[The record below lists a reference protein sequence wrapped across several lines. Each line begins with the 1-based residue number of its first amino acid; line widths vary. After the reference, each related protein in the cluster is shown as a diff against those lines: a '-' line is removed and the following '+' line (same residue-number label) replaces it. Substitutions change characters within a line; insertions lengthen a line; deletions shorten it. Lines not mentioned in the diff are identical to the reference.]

1 MDKKKIQVGKTYIG
15 RDGKRKTVTH
25 IVATSTANQWNVYTI
40 DHDNDNQRGGCG
52 LSQFANWAV
61 REDTS
66 SQAMAEWQADIKQ
79 RRERQLAEQRKQ
91 AKRKLT

>member
-15 RDGKRKTVTH
+15 RDGKRRTVTH

-40 DHDNDNQRGGCG
+40 DHDKNCCGGCS

-66 SQAMAEWQADIKQ
+66 GQPMTEWNAAISQ
-79 RRERQLAEQRKQ
+79 RRERQLAKQRKE